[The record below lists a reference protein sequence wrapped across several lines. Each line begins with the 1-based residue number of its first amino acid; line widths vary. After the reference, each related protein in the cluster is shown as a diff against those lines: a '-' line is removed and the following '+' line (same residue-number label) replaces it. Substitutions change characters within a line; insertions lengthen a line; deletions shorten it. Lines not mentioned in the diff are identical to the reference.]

1 MFLTSAKN
9 ELNISLLMLCNTLE
23 NALEILTTFWG
34 VGSGGCQLYATERS
48 KWKVD
53 HILHIILVSYFEK
66 LKCWLYLA
74 ACELSSI

>member
-1 MFLTSAKN
+1 MFLKSAKN

-48 KWKVD
+48 KW
-53 HILHIILVSYFEK
+53 ITFCTLF
-66 LKCWLYLA
+66 
-74 ACELSSI
+74 